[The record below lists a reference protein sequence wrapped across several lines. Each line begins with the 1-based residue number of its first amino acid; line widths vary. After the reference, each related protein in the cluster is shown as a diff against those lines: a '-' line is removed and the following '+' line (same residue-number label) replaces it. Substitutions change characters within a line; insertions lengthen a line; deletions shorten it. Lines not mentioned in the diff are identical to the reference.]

1 MPSESSRL
9 EQPILYE
16 LDERLPHTITFA
28 LGFQAAMLTIA
39 PVVLIPVIVVR
50 AAGESEI
57 YLSWAV
63 FGALVV
69 CGLTTVIQVGR
80 VWRIG
85 AGYILLMGTSP
96 AFIAVCVTA
105 LADGGPAMLATLVVI
120 SSLFQFAFS
129 ARLSL
134 LRRIITPTVA
144 GTVIMLISV
153 TVMPIVFDMLTDVP
167 EGTPLLPRLLLPV
180 QPCSSSWCSCFGFR
194 ACGVFGCS
202 SSGLSRGALR
212 LRSLACTT
220 SRALLTRRGLAFP
233 KAAVGRALTSALAL
247 FSGRSCP
254 PSFL

>member
-96 AFIAVCVTA
+96 AFHR
-105 LADGGPAMLATLVVI
+105 G
-120 SSLFQFAFS
+120 
-129 ARLSL
+129 
-134 LRRIITPTVA
+134 LRH
-144 GTVIMLISV
+144 
-153 TVMPIVFDMLTDVP
+153 
-167 EGTPLLPRLLLPV
+167 
-180 QPCSSSWCSCFGFR
+180 R
-194 ACGVFGCS
+194 ACRMGAGDAGNPRRHLVPVPIRVFGAPFPAATDHHAH
-202 SSGLSRGALR
+202 RGRHRDHADLR
-212 LRSLACTT
+212 DPLCPLF
-220 SRALLTRRGLAFP
+220 LT
-233 KAAVGRALTSALAL
+233 
-247 FSGRSCP
+247 C
-254 PSFL
+254 